1 MNAYIFLNK
10 GADQLGSNCFRYMDS
25 TIPLLLESQIFSS
38 SHLLSLHCP
47 VCFGPGHKSQ
57 GPVFSLHGSYVA
69 KTNVLIS

>member
-10 GADQLGSNCFRYMDS
+10 GADQLRSNCFRYMDS
-25 TIPLLLESQIFSS
+25 TIPKFSAS